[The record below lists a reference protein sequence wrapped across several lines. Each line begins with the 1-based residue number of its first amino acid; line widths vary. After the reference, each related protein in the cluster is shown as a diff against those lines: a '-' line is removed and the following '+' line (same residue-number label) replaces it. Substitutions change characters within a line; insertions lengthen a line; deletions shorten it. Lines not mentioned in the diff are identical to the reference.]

1 MHHRPAPPRRLLVG
15 LALLVLGGAGLQAP
29 LAVQAAPPA
38 TGAVSVPS
46 SAYQTLQRLAPG
58 TSPTSAA
65 QATEPARPVLS
76 RDPSALAATQAHP
89 SQSTEETVLSPPQA
103 SMVFGPN
110 ANQAQALGVGFQGVT
125 HDLQGVNVY
134 PPSTNVAV
142 SSADVA
148 ETVNTSLLIH
158 PRGGGANQTV
168 NLNTLLGIPTASGC
182 GSGSGAGAD
191 TLIDPRIYFD
201 GLPGAGRWYISGALV
216 QYNSTNEEISCS
228 QPIIA
233 VADPAGGSCPAAI
246 TITPSCWSV
255 YKIPSVAA
263 SGAGSFVITDQPKL
277 GYSDDKLVLSWNDCP
292 SGGGACT
299 GEETWVVRKSD
310 ILSGTI
316 NSDDAV
322 PILGVNGAEED
333 YTRFSL
339 VPVEELS
346 SNSDEWVV
354 YNNADYVNAS
364 QTQLEPTLGTIRII
378 GTPLGGGVSWQEGNS
393 QGADPQIAPMNVPPL
408 VQQPGTPVELDADD
422 DRLLGATWMN
432 GDLWTTGGD
441 ACLGEACGRFIE
453 EGGLSGSSPTPTILQ
468 DWDLGAAGM
477 AVFYPAATFDQNGD
491 MIGVANTSTPT
502 SLAAMIAITQ
512 AAGSASTVNFT
523 GQFATGNVAYTQPGG
538 CGTGCAR
545 WGDYSGAA
553 FDPSDPSGAW
563 VTGEYA
569 IANVLS
575 GSSNDNWA
583 TYLQDVDANVGG
595 GYTVDAYG
603 GLHPYGDA
611 PYESVAGAYYPG
623 FNIIRG
629 VVLDTCDPSG
639 HSGWTVDGY
648 GGMHQFG
655 AAPYVS
661 VYGGYYPG
669 WDIIR
674 GAVAY
679 CDQGHAVG
687 YTVDAYGGMHPF
699 SDDPGGVEPPYPQ
712 ITGYWPGQDLTE
724 GIALIPGTDEG
735 YVVDAYGGLHP
746 FNGAP
751 YYNVSAY
758 YAGFNIIRGV
768 TLLPGG
774 GGGYTVD
781 AYGGLHP
788 FGSAPYEPV
797 SGYYSGWD
805 IMRGVAASSA
815 TGGYTVD
822 AYGGLHP
829 YGTAPYLAVTGYFPG
844 QNLIQGVVFT
854 PT

>member
-46 SAYQTLQRLAPG
+46 SAYRTLQRLAPG
-58 TSPTSAA
+58 NSPTSAA

-76 RDPSALAATQAHP
+76 RDPSALAAAQAHP
-89 SQSTEETVLSPPQA
+89 SQSTEETVLSPPPL
-103 SMVFGPN
+103 SMVFGPE
-110 ANQAQALGVGFQGVT
+110 ANQADPLGSGFQGIT
-125 HDLQGVNVY
+125 HDSQVSQYGTAFNIY
-134 PPSTNVAV
+134 PPSTDLAV
-142 SSADVA
+142 SSSDVA

-158 PRGGGANQTV
+158 PRGGGANQTA
-168 NLNTLLGIPTASGC
+168 NLDTLLGIPTTGSAC
-182 GSGSGAGAD
+182 GFTFGS

-201 GLPGAGRWYISGALV
+201 DLPGAGRWYISGAEV
-216 QYNSTNEEISCS
+216 RYSGDEISCS

-233 VADPAGGSCPAAI
+233 VADSAGGSCPAAI
-246 TITPSCWSV
+246 TVTTSCWIV
-255 YKIPSVAA
+255 YGIPSG
-263 SGAGSFVITDQPKL
+263 GANVITDQPKL
-277 GYSDDKLVLSWNDCP
+277 GYSDDKLVISWNDCP
-292 SGGGACT
+292 AAGGACT
-299 GEETWVVRKSD
+299 GEETWVIQKSD
-310 ILSGTI
+310 ILSGTPTPHAA
-316 NSDDAV
+316 S
-322 PILGVNGAEED
+322 LFGGED
-333 YTRFSL
+333 LTGRYGL
-339 VPVEELS
+339 VPAEELS

-354 YNNADYVNAS
+354 YDNADFVHAS
-364 QTQLEPTLGTIRII
+364 QTQLEPTLGTIRIM
-378 GTPLGGGVSWQEGNS
+378 GTPLGGVTWQEGNAS
-393 QGADPQIAPMNVPPL
+393 DPQIAPMSVPPL
-408 VQQPGTPVELDADD
+408 VQQQGTPVELDADD
-422 DRLLGATWMN
+422 DRLLGATWMD

-441 ACLGEACGRFIE
+441 ACLGQACGRFIE
-453 EGGLSGSSPTPTILQ
+453 EGGLSGSSPTPSILQ
-468 DWDLGAAGM
+468 DWDLGASGM
-477 AVFYPAATFDQNGD
+477 DVYYPQATFDQNGD
-491 MIGVANTSTPT
+491 MIAVANTSTPT

-523 GQFATGNVAYTQPGG
+523 GQFATGTVAYTQPGG

-563 VTGEYA
+563 VAGEYA

-583 TYLQDVDANVGG
+583 TYLQDVDAHVAG

-603 GLHPYGDA
+603 GVHPYGDA
-611 PYESVAGAYYPG
+611 PYEAAATVYPG

-629 VVLDTCDPSG
+629 EVLDACDPSG
-639 HSGWTVDGY
+639 HSGWTVDAY

-655 AAPYVS
+655 AAPYLT

-679 CDQGHAVG
+679 CEEGHAVG

-712 ITGYWPGQDLTE
+712 ITGYWPGQELTA
-724 GIALIPGTDEG
+724 GIALIPGSDEG

-751 YYNVSAY
+751 WYPVSAY
-758 YAGFNIIRGV
+758 YPGFNIIRGV

-774 GGGYTVD
+774 GGGYTLD

-805 IMRGVAASSA
+805 IVRGVAASSA

-829 YGTAPYLAVTGYFPG
+829 YGSAPYLAVTGYFPG
-844 QNLIQGVVFT
+844 QYLIEGVVFT